1 MVARG
6 KDRVGSLFVP
16 GATSSP
22 RNPGVP
28 HPQGSLSH
36 QSAVGRSPPAAS
48 GAPHVR
54 RAHVA
59 TMAARDAASVIR

>member
-6 KDRVGSLFVP
+6 KDRVGFLFVP
-16 GATSSP
+16 GTTSRA
-22 RNPGVP
+22 RNPRVP
-28 HPQGSLSH
+28 YPQGSLSH
-36 QSAVGRSPPAAS
+36 QGAVGRSPPAAS

-59 TMAARDAASVIR
+59 ARAARDAASVIR